1 MNCVPGTWTL
11 VSKLLWACKL
21 SYENVLCVLKNKSKK
36 NPLSWCKS
44 WWVHNIRSGRNSVP
58 LNLWA
63 GWCLGLATNKK
74 PVSKNFQAFKF
85 FSISQERENKALGYF
100 LFFFFPTKCYGERLR
115 RASSVLDAVFNVGS
129 AELGF
134 EAGPPASPQCMTI
147 RLWVSLDWFPLS
159 FLLLFKSLIPD
170 LKKTNQPNKKPHKF
184 STSWHYMSWKLGL
197 LRKHTTTASSSRSP
211 HSSPCYLLRSQK
223 SGCQAGGC
231 TELT

>member
-85 FSISQERENKALGYF
+85 FSISQERENKASGY
-100 LFFFFPTKCYGERLR
+100 FFFFFFLQNVTEKGYGEHLPCWML
-115 RASSVLDAVFNVGS
+115 SSMWAVQSWDLKLD
-129 AELGF
+129 L
-134 EAGPPASPQCMTI
+134 PPAPSAWPSGYG
-147 RLWVSLDWFPLS
+147 WVWIDFLSLSSYYSKALS
-159 FLLLFKSLIPD
+159 R
-170 LKKTNQPNKKPHKF
+170 T
-184 STSWHYMSWKLGL
+184 
-197 LRKHTTTASSSRSP
+197 
-211 HSSPCYLLRSQK
+211 
-223 SGCQAGGC
+223 
-231 TELT
+231 